1 MPYISLHIF
10 TNNAKLKLCAIPF
23 AEISIE
29 IVFFIENS
37 TKIWYLNTEITYIL
51 QKYFLSFAVTGKIIS
66 VRRKGNRM
74 GQARDTDGKQ
84 VGIIL
89 CRR

>member
-10 TNNAKLKLCAIPF
+10 TNNAKLKPCAIPF

-29 IVFFIENS
+29 IVYFVENS

-74 GQARDTDGKQ
+74 GQARDADGKQ

>member
-10 TNNAKLKLCAIPF
+10 INNAKLKLCAIPF

-29 IVFFIENS
+29 IVYFVENS

-51 QKYFLSFAVTGKIIS
+51 PKIFS
-66 VRRKGNRM
+66 VICGY
-74 GQARDTDGKQ
+74 G
-84 VGIIL
+84 
-89 CRR
+89 